1 MFEMSMDLKNEMMF
15 KYFENNKCYFMP
27 IDGQTH
33 RSAPTVWFCCKN
45 CVGVVPM
52 CRPMFEMSMDLK
64 NEMMFKYFENN
75 KCYFMSIDRQTH
87 WSAPTVWFCCK
98 NCVGVVP
105 MCRPM
110 FEMSM
115 DLKNEMMFK
124 YFEIDNICPK
134 IVLKS
139 LYYFNKE
146 IYYETTSSALF
157 T

>member
-1 MFEMSMDLKNEMMF
+1 
-15 KYFENNKCYFMP
+15 MP
-27 IDGQTH
+27 
-33 RSAPTVWFCCKN
+33 
-45 CVGVVPM
+45 
-52 CRPMFEMSMDLK
+52 
-64 NEMMFKYFENN
+64 
-75 KCYFMSIDRQTH
+75 IDRQTH

-157 T
+157 A